1 MTNQEEF
8 GCQAAASLPLI
19 RIVNQ
24 ESRAEDSPWR
34 EIRKILTRGLCGN
47 AGDNMLVIA
56 GVFGGKPFHHLSP
69 EIQGQVCRNLPG
81 IRKSDSGPLLKR
93 NNKKSARVWLSGKLP
108 DF

>member
-34 EIRKILTRGLCGN
+34 EIRKILTRGLCGD

-56 GVFGGKPFHHLSP
+56 GVFGGICLFKLKH
-69 EIQGQVCRNLPG
+69 PG
-81 IRKSDSGPLLKR
+81 AKFRGELY
-93 NNKKSARVWLSGKLP
+93 
-108 DF
+108 